1 MKLFHKIFLCF
12 VVIFSIAFQAAGYL
26 LINYTFENAVEQQK
40 KAAFQD
46 FQYNKYILQSILY
59 SDPKFIYEGKR
70 QSVLNIFTVPVY
82 LCDYKREIGYDISN
96 IDMK

>member
-40 KAAFQD
+40 KAAD
-46 FQYNKYILQSILY
+46 RK
-59 SDPKFIYEGKR
+59 
-70 QSVLNIFTVPVY
+70 SVV
-82 LCDYKREIGYDISN
+82 
-96 IDMK
+96 